1 MNRQQRDDALSA
13 EYAIGT
19 LRGPARLRFQTRLL
33 TEPELAEQVAKWQTL
48 LAGLDS
54 QLIPEIPP
62 DRVWKKIVLNLP
74 AKPSACPARRAALGW
89 MVAAAIA
96 VLALFSWRMFYVPE
110 FTPLTVMSD
119 AQQHSQWVVSADH
132 DLTQLRVTPLQPVTA
147 DSHTSLQLWLIPT
160 GSRPISLGL
169 LNAEQATQLALKRQ
183 DSLKNAVVAI
193 SREPRGGS
201 PTGQPTGPV
210 LYSGKI

>member
-74 AKPSACPARRAALGW
+74 AKPSVRPARRAALGW

-96 VLALFSWRMFYVPE
+96 VLALFPGAC
-110 FTPLTVMSD
+110 FTC
-119 AQQHSQWVVSADH
+119 Q
-132 DLTQLRVTPLQPVTA
+132 
-147 DSHTSLQLWLIPT
+147 SL
-160 GSRPISLGL
+160 
-169 LNAEQATQLALKRQ
+169 
-183 DSLKNAVVAI
+183 
-193 SREPRGGS
+193 PRLPS
-201 PTGQPTGPV
+201 
-210 LYSGKI
+210 

>member
-33 TEPELAEQVAKWQTL
+33 TEPDLAEQVAKWQTL

-54 QLIPEIPP
+54 QLIHEIPP
-62 DRVWKKIVLNLP
+62 DRVWKKIALNLP
-74 AKPSACPARRAALGW
+74 EKPSARPARRAALGW

-169 LNAEQATQLALKRQ
+169 LNTEQATQLTLKRQ